1 MPLKNTVNVPPR
13 SIENENTR
21 CAINCKSGNVNTENI
36 HLPVRPHRRQ
46 ACDKTAHAPQD
57 TSRTDTNR
65 ITGPSVVLSV
75 LSDSWDWMPSF
86 TLPVSVERH
95 PKTRLFTFFCRLSAR
110 AGLPHPWIQNKQ
122 PRSTSVT
129 SDVGGTSG
137 RHSEEC
143 HLSTNESPLSSS
155 YLCLPEHAI
164 PCNNFKH
171 GKLL

>member
-1 MPLKNTVNVPPR
+1 MPLKNTVNIPPR
-13 SIENENTR
+13 STENENTR

-46 ACDKTAHAPQD
+46 ACDKTAHAPLG

-65 ITGPSVVLSV
+65 NTAPSVVLSV
-75 LSDSWDWMPSF
+75 LSDSWDLMPSF
-86 TLPVSVERH
+86 TIPVSVERH

-129 SDVGGTSG
+129 SDAGRTSFGGMSPLHE
-137 RHSEEC
+137 RI
-143 HLSTNESPLSSS
+143 PLSSP
-155 YLCLPEHAI
+155 YLSPGT
-164 PCNNFKH
+164 CNTMQ
-171 GKLL
+171 